1 MVAGSQSVDLNGMKT
16 CKCEHA
22 LLRRNVRPCSRG
34 AVGLEEEEE
43 EEEED
48 G

>member
-1 MVAGSQSVDLNGMKT
+1 MVAGCQGVDLNGMKT
-16 CKCEHA
+16 CEREHA

-34 AVGLEEEEE
+34 TVGLEEEEE
-43 EEEED
+43 EEEEE